1 MEIKVYK
8 VRASEGHYLCNK
20 GDDYKDRCYATE
32 ILLSNADD
40 IGNWMEITEAEK
52 DELEIKDWR
61 RDGLS
66 EEEIQHNLEQKRKAK
81 EEYERFKAEQ
91 LKNGEKEE

>member
-40 IGNWMEITEAEK
+40 IDNWMEITEAEK

-66 EEEIQHNLEQKRKAK
+66 EEERSQLYELIERVRSNAQKQRS
-81 EEYERFKAEQ
+81 RDD
-91 LKNGEKEE
+91 

>member
-32 ILLSNADD
+32 IYLSNADD
-40 IGNWMEITEAEK
+40 IDNWMEITEAEK
-52 DELEIKDWR
+52 DELEIKDWK

-66 EEEIQHNLEQKRKAK
+66 DEEIQRHLEEKRKAK
-81 EEYERFKAEQ
+81 EDYEKYLKEQ
-91 LKNGEKEE
+91 QKNGDKGE